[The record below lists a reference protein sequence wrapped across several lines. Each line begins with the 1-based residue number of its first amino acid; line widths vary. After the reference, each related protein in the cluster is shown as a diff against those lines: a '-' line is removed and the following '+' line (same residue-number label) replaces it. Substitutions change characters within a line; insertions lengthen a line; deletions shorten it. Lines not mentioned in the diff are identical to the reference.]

1 MNKSYIILISYY
13 YYYYYQVCSDF
24 TSGTFQRLIS
34 VTFCKAKKAQLVE
47 LYSSTV
53 FPDLEA

>member
-1 MNKSYIILISYY
+1 MNKSYIILIIY
-13 YYYYYQVCSDF
+13 YYYYYQMCSDF
-24 TSGTFQRLIS
+24 TSGTFQKLIS
-34 VTFCKAKKAQLVE
+34 VTFCEANKAQLVE

>member
-13 YYYYYQVCSDF
+13 YYYYHQVCSDF

-34 VTFCKAKKAQLVE
+34 VAFCKAKKAQLVE
-47 LYSSTV
+47 LYSSTA